1 MPLSL
6 KDKFALL
13 LTDRAT
19 FIKKT
24 RGKLR
29 GKIWFKDDSTIKFI
43 AHNKKVWSDWISD
56 AQHSVILFDYY
67 QIAET
72 EIARSYLLNVLA
84 KKHNAKIVSYSHSK
98 SSSPVWD
105 KIYSSFNVDEH
116 LKISLTS
123 DQQARSSK
131 LSNEIIINTKTK
143 QELFDLTIFGVWIGV
158 DIYEEFLMRYTEPTV
173 IIDDSRLHNIIR
185 EGIDALIFW
194 KEYLENNNI
203 KAVIS
208 SHIGARI
215 EKNLPLKIAGQLFN
229 IPFYS
234 THARGMTHYPKPH
247 QYYQEMEKRYMSYH
261 EKFKTLTED
270 TQNEGINWA
279 KGRLQKRLSGTIGVD
294 LTHVTKSAFT
304 SKISSKPVVTKSSRI
319 KILVTTHE
327 FYDSP
332 NCYGNLLFTDF
343 FEWLMFLGKI
353 SKKTNYDWY
362 IKHHADSWPISKR
375 VIKKIVDE
383 NPNFNLVPPETS
395 FHQLA
400 NEGIDYV
407 LTCYG
412 SVGHECPLLGIN
424 VINAGNNPH
433 MGYDF
438 NWNPKTVDEYE
449 DLLLNLGE
457 LKKEINFDDIYE
469 FYYMNFKETG
479 EIDDWIYPSY
489 KKMLTELSLRERYG
503 SSMFGYFLNSFTTE
517 KHQLIISRMTD
528 FIESGESGSPGH

>member
-1 MPLSL
+1 MN
-6 KDKFALL
+6 
-13 LTDRAT
+13 
-19 FIKKT
+19 I
-24 RGKLR
+24 
-29 GKIWFKDDSTIKFI
+29 
-43 AHNKKVWSDWISD
+43 
-56 AQHSVILFDYY
+56 
-67 QIAET
+67 
-72 EIARSYLLNVLA
+72 LA
-84 KKHNAKIVSYSHSK
+84 KKHNAKIVSYSHTK

-143 QELFDLTIFGVWIGV
+143 QELFDLEIYGVWIGV
-158 DIYEEFLMRYTEPTV
+158 DIYEEFLMRYIKPTV

-185 EGIDALIFW
+185 EGIDVLIFW
-194 KEYLENNNI
+194 KEYLEHNNV

-208 SHIGARI
+208 SHIGVRM

-234 THARGMTHYPKPH
+234 THARNITHYPQPH
-247 QYYQEMEKRYMSYH
+247 LYSKEVEKHYLSYH
-261 EKFKTLTED
+261 QRFKALTED

-279 KGRLQKRLSGTIGVD
+279 KGRLKKRLSGIIGVD
-294 LTHVTKSAFT
+294 MEYATKSAFT
-304 SKISSKPVVTKSSRI
+304 SKISSKPVVTKNNRI

-332 NCYGNLLFTDF
+332 NCYGGLLFLDF
-343 FEWLMFLGKI
+343 YEWLMFLGNI
-353 SKKTNYDWY
+353 SRKTNYDWY
-362 IKHHADSWPISKR
+362 IKTHPDVLPISER

-383 NPNFNLVPPETS
+383 NPNFNLVPAETS

-400 NEGIDYV
+400 TEGIEYV

-412 SVGHECPLLGIN
+412 SVGHECPLLGMN

-449 DLLLNLGE
+449 NLLLSLGE

-469 FYYMNFKETG
+469 FYFMNYSKTG
-479 EIDDWIYPSY
+479 IIDDWIYPSY
-489 KKMLTELSLRERYG
+489 EKMLTELSEKERYG
-503 SSMFGYFLNSFTTE
+503 SSIFQYFLNSLTTE

-528 FIESGESGSPGH
+528 FIESGETGSPEY

>member
-6 KDKFALL
+6 KDKFSLL

-19 FIKKT
+19 FIEKT

-43 AHNKKVWSDWISD
+43 AHNKKVWSDWRSD
-56 AQHSVILFDYY
+56 AHHAVILFDYY

-84 KKHNAKIVSYSHSK
+84 KKHNAKIVSYSHGK

-131 LSNEIIINTKTK
+131 LSNEIIINTNTK

-158 DIYEEFLMRYTEPTV
+158 DIYEEFLMRYLEPTV
-173 IIDDSRLHNIIR
+173 IMDDKRLHNTIR
-185 EGIDALIFW
+185 LVIDALVFC
-194 KEYLENNNI
+194 KEYLEHNNV
-203 KAVIS
+203 KAIVS
-208 SHIGARI
+208 SHIGVRR
-215 EKNLPLKIAGQLFN
+215 KNVPLKVAGQLFN

-234 THARGMTHYPKPH
+234 THARGMTHYPQPH
-247 QYYQEMEKRYMSYH
+247 QYSQEIAKRYMSYH
-261 EKFKTLTED
+261 EMFKTLTED

-279 KGRLQKRLSGTIGVD
+279 KGRLQKRLSGSIGGD
-294 LTHVTKSAFT
+294 LAHVTKSAFT

-343 FEWLMFLGKI
+343 YEWLMFLGKI

-362 IKHHADSWPISKR
+362 VKHHADSWPISKR

-383 NPNFNLVPPETS
+383 NPNFNLVPVDTS
-395 FHQLA
+395 FHQLS

-412 SVGHECPLLGIN
+412 SVGHECPLLGMN

-438 NWNPKTVDEYE
+438 NRNPKTVEEYE
-449 DLLLNLGE
+449 HLLMNLGTLE
-457 LKKEINFDDIYE
+457 KTINPDDIYE
-469 FYYMNFKETG
+469 FYYMHHDETG
-479 EIDDWIYPSY
+479 IIDDWIFPSY
-489 KKMLTELSLRERYG
+489 KKMIADFSEKERIG
-503 SSMFGYFLNSFTTE
+503 STIFNYFLVIFNF
-517 KHQLIISRMTD
+517 
-528 FIESGESGSPGH
+528 GSKVKNLQF